1 MKQRI
6 YAFLLFI
13 SCGLA
18 LQGQQIALS
27 PGLVIRKSI
36 KIKPGTYRMAAD
48 SAQRFLPPV
57 TTDAI
62 QSLITIEGDGIEVD
76 FQGALVRSKAD
87 STRPDLFTGLAIR
100 IKGKNVTLRN
110 ARAQG
115 FKLALLAEEAE
126 GLTLDGCDFSYNY
139 RPRLRST
146 REREDF
152 SDWLSYHNNEQ
163 DEWLR
168 YGAGMYLKNCQ
179 GVVVRNCRATGN
191 QNALLMR
198 GCNEGTVFNNTFQ
211 FNSGVGIGLY
221 RCNRNKVMHNR
232 LDWNVRGY
240 SNGFYKRGQDS
251 AALLVYEQSNENTI
265 AFNSCTH
272 SGDGLF
278 LWAGQQTMDSGE
290 GGCNDN
296 RIHGN
301 NFSYAPTNGI
311 EATFSRNQIT
321 GNLIR
326 ECTYGIWAGY
336 AYDTRISGNM
346 ILNCETAIAIEHGQR
361 DTVLQNFLRGDSV
374 GVQLWAR
381 EKQPADWVY
390 SQKRDVRSNGT
401 VIDRNVFFQTRTP
414 LQISLSSNVAVN
426 GENLFAECPNLLET
440 PLPNVNLSFLRNE
453 VYAPAADIERF
464 YAHPDLQKS
473 RTLNTN
479 FPDKK
484 SGNPFKPLEIPV
496 AELNEP
502 DSLPGGINT
511 QLPAGLPE
519 GRRNIRIGEWG
530 PYDFQRPIAIEG
542 PAQDLPNYL
551 SFDLQGPAGNWQVK
565 KMQGIRKMNRT
576 QGTMPE
582 DFISVLTEPGA
593 EDIYI
598 QFAYTGTDTITTVF
612 GEKITA
618 GPEKPYYFELEKFT
632 KKLDWH
638 VAWYN
643 YDDQTDPLTQ
653 ADAVQRLENGPVAD
667 SLHTRDLYFAWW
679 DRPTARVQADRFLTV
694 ANTNFEIKPGVYRI
708 ELSSDD
714 GARLYLDGR
723 RLIDRWDVH
732 EAVTDE
738 IVVQL
743 GGAHTIRIEH
753 VDAGGFAT
761 LGFRLLPV
769 RQN

>member
-27 PGLVIRKSI
+27 PGLVIRKSA

-48 SAQRFLPPV
+48 TAQRFLQPIE
-57 TTDAI
+57 TGTA
-62 QSLITIEGDGIEVD
+62 QALITIEGDGIEVD
-76 FQGALVRSKAD
+76 FQGALLRSNAD

-100 IKGKNVTLRN
+100 VKGKNVTLRN

-115 FKLALLAEEAE
+115 FKVALLAEESD

-179 GVVVRNCRATGN
+179 SIVVRNCRATGN
-191 QNALLMR
+191 QNALLLR
-198 GCNEGTVFNNTFQ
+198 GCNDGTVFNNTFQ
-211 FNSGVGIGLY
+211 FNSGVGVGLY
-221 RCNRNKVMHNR
+221 RCSRNKVMHNR

-251 AALLVYEQSNENTI
+251 AALLVYEQSSENTI

-301 NFSYAPTNGI
+301 DFSYAPTNGV

-326 ECTYGIWAGY
+326 ECTYGIWGGY
-336 AYDTRISGNM
+336 AYDSRIMGNM

-361 DTVLQNFLRGDSV
+361 DTVVQNFLRGDST

-381 EKQPADWVY
+381 EKQPADWGY
-390 SQKRDVRSNGT
+390 SQKRDVRSTGT

-414 LQISLSSNVAVN
+414 LNISLSSNVAVN

-440 PLPNVNLSFLRNE
+440 PLPNVNLSFLRND

-464 YAHPDLQKS
+464 YAHPELKKS
-473 RTLNTN
+473 RSLNTN
-479 FPDKK
+479 HPDQK
-484 SGNPFKPLEIPV
+484 SGNPFKPLEMPV
-496 AELNEP
+496 VELNEP
-502 DSLPGGINT
+502 DSLPGGINA
-511 QLPAGLPE
+511 QLSPELPQ
-519 GRRNIRIGEWG
+519 GRRNIAIGEWG
-530 PYDFQRPIAIEG
+530 PYDFQRPIALEG
-542 PAQDLPNYL
+542 PPQDLPDYMV
-551 SFDLQGPAGNWQVK
+551 FDLQGPAGNWQVK
-565 KMQGIRKMNRT
+565 TMRGIRKMNRT
-576 QGTMPE
+576 QGTLPE
-582 DFISVLTEPGA
+582 SFVSVQTEPGA
-593 EDIYI
+593 EDVYI
-598 QFAYTGTDTITTVF
+598 QFAYTGPDTITTVF
-612 GEKITA
+612 GERITA
-618 GPEKPYYFELEKFT
+618 SPEKPYLFELEKFT
-632 KKLDWH
+632 KKLDWR

-643 YDDQTDPLTQ
+643 YDENTDPLLQ
-653 ADAVQRLENGPVAD
+653 PDAWQSLKNGPAAD
-667 SLHTRDLYFAWW
+667 TLRTRDLYFAWW
-679 DRPTARVQADRFLTV
+679 ERPSARVQADRFLTV
-694 ANTNFEIKPGVYRI
+694 ATTDFEIKPGAYRI
-708 ELSSDD
+708 ELGSDD
-714 GARLYLDGR
+714 GVRLYLDGR

-732 EAVTDE
+732 EPATDE

-743 GGAHTIRIEH
+743 GGAHTIRVEH
-753 VDAGGFAT
+753 FDAGGFAT
-761 LGFRLLPV
+761 LDFRIKPI
-769 RQN
+769 RPN